1 LELRDKKWCFASRL
15 GCNLS
20 DEVLEIFKMAGAIK
34 EGHFLLASGLHSPV
48 YWEKFRILQ
57 HPHFTEKLCRLIAQ
71 HFKGQKI
78 DVVAGPTTGGIIL
91 AFETARQ
98 LGARSI
104 FAEKEGEVRIFRRD
118 FEIAPGEH
126 ILIVDDILTTGSSL
140 RETISAVAKLRGI
153 AIGIGVL
160 VDRSEE
166 NLDFNL
172 PFFSCLRAPTTVYSP
187 QECPLCAAHI
197 PLVKPGAP
205 S

>member
-1 LELRDKKWCFASRL
+1 VSKKWWLVIRL

-20 DEVLEIFKMAGAIK
+20 DEVLEIFKTAGAIK

-48 YWEKFRILQ
+48 YWEKFHILQ
-57 HPHFTEKLCRLIAQ
+57 HPHLTEKLCRLIAQ

-104 FAEKEGEVRIFRRD
+104 FAEKEGKVRVFRRG

-126 ILIVDDILTTGSSL
+126 ILVVDDILTTGSSL
-140 RETISAVAKLRGI
+140 IETITAVDNLGGVG
-153 AIGIGVL
+153 IGIGVL
-160 VDRSEE
+160 VDRSEG

-172 PFFSCLRAPTTVYSP
+172 PFFSCLRAPTIVYSP

>member
-1 LELRDKKWCFASRL
+1 MSDK
-15 GCNLS
+15 
-20 DEVLEIFKMAGAIK
+20 VLEIFKTVGAIK

-57 HPHFTEKLCRLIAQ
+57 HPHLTEKLCRLIVQ

-98 LGARSI
+98 LKVRSI
-104 FAEKEGEVRIFRRD
+104 FAEKVGEVRVFRRD
-118 FEIAPGEH
+118 FEITPGEQV
-126 ILIVDDILTTGSSL
+126 LIVDDILTTGSSL
-140 RETISAVAKLRGI
+140 RETISAVAKLGGI
-153 AIGIGVL
+153 VVGIGVL
-160 VDRSEE
+160 VDRSEK

-172 PFFSCLRAPTTVYSP
+172 PFFSCLHAPTVAYAP
-187 QECPLCAAHI
+187 QECPLCAANI

-205 S
+205 T

>member
-1 LELRDKKWCFASRL
+1 M
-15 GCNLS
+15 
-20 DEVLEIFKMAGAIK
+20 LEIFKTAGAIK

-57 HPHFTEKLCRLIAQ
+57 HPHLTEKLCRLIAQ

-78 DVVAGPTTGGIIL
+78 GVVAGPTTGGSII

-104 FAEKEGEVRIFRRD
+104 FAEKEGGVRIFRRD
-118 FEIAPGEH
+118 FEIAPGERV
-126 ILIVDDILTTGSSL
+126 LVVDDILTTGSAL
-140 RETISAVAKLRGI
+140 RETISAVDKLGGI
-153 AIGIGVL
+153 VIGVGVL

-166 NLDFNL
+166 NLDFDL

-187 QECPLCAAHI
+187 QKCPLCAAHI